1 MRLKEDPERWE
12 KQEIGW
18 GDKDESRSSPEDY
31 CGFWGGANVEMGL
44 EPNFYCNKENDER
57 EVSSHVGCNSTL
69 RIYKVKF
76 CLCLLENTSAWI

>member
-31 CGFWGGANVEMGL
+31 CGFWGGGQMLKWGL
-44 EPNFYCNKENDER
+44 SQIFTVIKKMMRGE
-57 EVSSHVGCNSTL
+57 
-69 RIYKVKF
+69 
-76 CLCLLENTSAWI
+76 